1 MKRQDLLAEL
11 LWHNV
16 KIDEAANRLC
26 QTLPG
31 FSEAKQ
37 AYYSL
42 SDQLRKIAG
51 HDLYDQYFA
60 QLIRYTGYEVQAY
73 YSLGL
78 GLRADLI
85 KALEV

>member
-1 MKRQDLLAEL
+1 MQDLLAEL

-37 AYYSL
+37 AYDSL
-42 SDQLRKIAG
+42 SEQLREIAG
-51 HDLYDQYFA
+51 YDLYDRYFA
-60 QLIRYTGYEVQAY
+60 QLIRYTSYEVQAY
-73 YSLGL
+73 YALGL
-78 GLRADLI
+78 GLRADI
-85 KALEV
+85 VKALEV

>member
-1 MKRQDLLAEL
+1 MQDLLAEL
-11 LWHNV
+11 LWRNI

-31 FSEAKQ
+31 FSEAKP
-37 AYYSL
+37 AYDNL
-42 SDQLRKIAG
+42 SEQLRKIAG
-51 HDLYDQYFA
+51 RDLYDQYFA